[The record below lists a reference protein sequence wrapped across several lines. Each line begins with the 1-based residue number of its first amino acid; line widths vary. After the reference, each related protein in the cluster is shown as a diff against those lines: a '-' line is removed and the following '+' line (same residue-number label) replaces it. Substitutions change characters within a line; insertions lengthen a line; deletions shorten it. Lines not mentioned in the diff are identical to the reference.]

1 MNIDDLIKS
10 WSKRKANISCNE
22 VIGELTVLGFE
33 IRDGSRGGHKVFTHD
48 KLINFYSA
56 SFNCGHG
63 KNPILKKAYITA
75 IIRTLRK
82 YQLELERL
90 QEKDNE

>member
-1 MNIDDLIKS
+1 MYIDDLIKS
-10 WSKRKANISCNE
+10 WSKRKANITCNE
-22 VIGELTVLGFE
+22 VIEKLTALGFE
-33 IRDGSRGGHKVFTHD
+33 VRDGSRGGHKIFTHD

-63 KNPILKKAYITA
+63 KSPILKKEYITA
-75 IIRTLRK
+75 IIRTLKK

-90 QEKDNE
+90 QEEDNE